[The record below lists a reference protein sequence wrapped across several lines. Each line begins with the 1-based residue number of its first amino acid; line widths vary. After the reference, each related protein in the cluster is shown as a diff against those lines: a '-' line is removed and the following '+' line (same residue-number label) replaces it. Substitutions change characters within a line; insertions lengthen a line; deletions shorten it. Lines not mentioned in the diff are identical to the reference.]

1 MYVSTVVYGGT
12 PGLCP
17 YKLGGDCDD
26 RGLLTG

>member
-1 MYVSTVVYGGT
+1 MSTVVYGGT